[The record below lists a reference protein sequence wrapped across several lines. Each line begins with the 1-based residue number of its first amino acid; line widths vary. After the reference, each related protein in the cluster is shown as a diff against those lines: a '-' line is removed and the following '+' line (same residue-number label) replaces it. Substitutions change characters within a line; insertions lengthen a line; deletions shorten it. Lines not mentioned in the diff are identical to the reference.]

1 VFDFTKE
8 TSSLKACF
16 KNLSLKKIKRRDTKS
31 DEVVT
36 EEKFGLVMHCF
47 FAIGDMNFCVYALSN
62 PVVVIVHGNQ
72 YANAVATILWDNF
85 FREKVPFFFSC
96 SFRVSLD

>member
-1 VFDFTKE
+1 MFEFTKE

-36 EEKFGLVMHCF
+36 EEKFGLVLHCF
-47 FAIGDMNFCVYALSN
+47 FSIGDMNFCVYALSN

-85 FREKVPFFFSC
+85 FREKVCLIS
-96 SFRVSLD
+96 R